1 MQMTRLIRS
10 NMEDSTSTYL
20 ISVSTRLTDSGAN
33 YHYSDYE
40 TQTTDN
46 LLHNKTIIS
55 TKRPDTERPK

>member
-1 MQMTRLIRS
+1 
-10 NMEDSTSTYL
+10 MEDSTSTYL